1 MLTTTEHSPTTSPS
15 PHSCIAGAGH
25 HKHMGWAHPTTWM
38 QAWCAAA
45 VPCIPLH
52 HPVAHVWIPE
62 FLACTSGF
70 ALKKKTKRKKEK
82 KNGSR
87 APCCALTTAMA
98 PLAFTTSTFV
108 FAFPCLSMEY
118 FSLNKQTWICVSSG
132 YTFYSY
138 PFHSTVISVL
148 SDVCNSY

>member
-1 MLTTTEHSPTTSPS
+1 MLTTTEHSPTTSPG
-15 PHSCIAGAGH
+15 PHSFIAGAGH
-25 HKHMGWAHPTTWM
+25 RKHMGWAHPTTWM

-45 VPCIPLH
+45 VPCIHMH

-62 FLACTSGF
+62 FLAWTSGF
-70 ALKKKTKRKKEK
+70 ALKKKKKK
-82 KNGSR
+82 KWPKGPLLCPHNYHD
-87 APCCALTTAMA
+87 TMI

-118 FSLNKQTWICVSSG
+118 FSLNKQTWVCVSSG

-138 PFHSTVISVL
+138 PFHSSVISVL